1 MRFCFLPATKCILC
15 NFFCNKNRKG
25 RERKQDRTCVSG
37 GVLRVRKGSHI
48 WGDTPHWRRE
58 QLGQSGC
65 FGRLGRE
72 PSGWLVASKHSETY
86 TGGPCYGPTHLSLRR
101 VSAGE
106 HGDKV
111 LELGVWRTDPER
123 GLLLIVRRQPEGSEM
138 RSCANR
144 SVHGGN
150 LDRHRGETR
159 LLSDVQGAGPLLQ
172 PLS

>member
-1 MRFCFLPATKCILC
+1 MEFLHLLEKIRMPGLNELMLAVTEL
-15 NFFCNKNRKG
+15 
-25 RERKQDRTCVSG
+25 G
-37 GVLRVRKGSHI
+37 GETPFLVII

-65 FGRLGRE
+65 FRRLERE
-72 PSGWLVASKHSETY
+72 PSGWLAAGKHSETY

-111 LELGVWRTDPER
+111 LELGVGRMDPER
-123 GLLLIVRRQPEGSEM
+123 GLLLIVKRQPEGLEM

-150 LDRHRGETR
+150 LDHHRGETR
-159 LLSDVQGAGPLLQ
+159 LLSDVQGAGSLLQ